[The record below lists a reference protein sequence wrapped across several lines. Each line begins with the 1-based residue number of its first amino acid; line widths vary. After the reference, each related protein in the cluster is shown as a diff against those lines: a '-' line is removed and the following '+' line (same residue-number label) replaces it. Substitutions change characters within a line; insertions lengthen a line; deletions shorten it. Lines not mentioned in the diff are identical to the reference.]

1 MDLAKEETYRI
12 ACSLGVN
19 SWSHLVGS
27 VNYREIRMM
36 PSREAAEFADFCSE
50 SFSNPELERD
60 ILKEPDTALMEA
72 SNYHVVS
79 VSSTWILPFTFLCFV
94 F

>member
-19 SWSHLVGS
+19 SRSHLAGS
-27 VNYREIRMM
+27 VNYCDIGMM
-36 PSREAAEFADFCSE
+36 PSREAAEFADFCGE

-79 VSSTWILPFTFLCFV
+79 MSSTWILPFTFLCFV